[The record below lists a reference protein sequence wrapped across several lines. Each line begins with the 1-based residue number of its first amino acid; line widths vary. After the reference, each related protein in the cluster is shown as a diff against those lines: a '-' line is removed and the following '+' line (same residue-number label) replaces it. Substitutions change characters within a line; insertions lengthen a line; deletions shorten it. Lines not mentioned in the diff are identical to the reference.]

1 MFGSIQISMIDAMGL
16 NEIDEALLI
25 GVILEW
31 AQAAY
36 AIQMLHDSWTDDL
49 LWRPSLV
56 EAIG

>member
-1 MFGSIQISMIDAMGL
+1 MIDAMGL
-16 NEIDEALLI
+16 NEIGEALLI

-31 AQAAY
+31 AQADY

-49 LWRPSLV
+49 LWRPGLV